1 MIHALLAAAL
11 AQADPPPPPPIR
23 SDIRPP
29 VRYQGDAEATVRFI
43 APRQVEAACSHGRHV
58 AGYVHLACT
67 TGAVITLPNPCAFRH
82 DWYAELACH
91 EKAHLPQNGWPADHP
106 R

>member
-1 MIHALLAAAL
+1 MIQLLLAAAL
-11 AQADPPPPPPIR
+11 AQSDPPRPLR

-29 VRYQGDAEATVRFI
+29 ARYQGDAEATVRFI
-43 APRQVEAACSHGRHV
+43 APRMVEDACSHGRHV
-58 AGYVHLACT
+58 AGYIHLACT
-67 TGAVITLPNPCAFRH
+67 EGGVITLPNPCAFRH

-91 EKAHLPQNGWPADHP
+91 EKAHLPQNGWAADHP